1 MAKPQNLFSS
11 TPWNAP
17 SPLSGHGDV
26 SHVEW
31 HSVETPTDKGE
42 FWVAKADGFYWLHD
56 GSRKIAVAV
65 EKRIYR
71 FYHRGID
78 KRLEYLTGHY
88 LGGGVVPVP
97 PGAYCIDVGANVG
110 EVALAPADRDACVLA
125 IEPDP
130 YVLPALQANADA
142 CGASAA
148 FGSYITVFPGSAGE
162 DDVLSTMYLNTDSA
176 DTSAFNETSAE
187 FQAEAAKID
196 TIVEGRDIS
205 RVHLIV
211 GDAEGAEPEVLEG
224 ASETL
229 KITDYVSIR
238 ASAERNGESTQQAC
252 EKILAGAGFDIIYKE
267 EDKFRTLIGKNR
279 LV

>member
-1 MAKPQNLFSS
+1 MGKPQNLFSW
-11 TPWNAP
+11 TPWDEA

-26 SHVEW
+26 AHVEW
-31 HSVETPTDKGE
+31 LSVGNPTDKGG
-42 FWVAKADGFYWLHD
+42 FWVAKADGFFWVHD
-56 GSRKIAVAV
+56 GIRKIAVAV
-65 EKRIYR
+65 ENRIYR

-78 KRLEYLTGHY
+78 KRLEYLTRHY

-97 PGAYCIDVGANVG
+97 PGAYCINVGANVG
-110 EVALAPADRDACVLA
+110 EVALALADREACVLA

-130 YVLPALQANADA
+130 YVLPALEANADA
-142 CGASAA
+142 
-148 FGSYITVFPGSAGE
+148 FGPYIAVFPGAAWKVDG
-162 DDVLSTMYLNTDSA
+162 VLPMYLNTDSA

-187 FQAEAAKID
+187 FQARAAKID
-196 TIVEGRDIS
+196 TIVEGLDIP

-238 ASAERNGESTQQAC
+238 ASAERNGESTQEAC
-252 EKILAGAGFDIIYKE
+252 EKILTCAGFDIIYKE
-267 EDKFRTLIGKNR
+267 EEKFRTLIGKNR